1 MKKSKVYIRMFFSY
15 LGILAIPTI
24 LAAVIYS
31 YTFQIIRGQAEE
43 MNENLLVMV
52 RQELDQ
58 ELNNIQKTLTRMAL
72 DDRLQVASSVKTE
85 FEPKDYMNLYY
96 IYEACQTVNMS
107 EDFIKDIFVIFNNT
121 HKVVSSR
128 GNMEDSLF
136 YEIYYKSGELP
147 FKQFRD
153 YMEQARYGDIL
164 TIHTDSGKD
173 LFLYTMTALKS
184 NLGDQSAM
192 ICVEVDFDSIRQRLR
207 SMKWSENMDVLVLMD
222 NNQRICTDQEISG
235 AYEFEY
241 ASQKDGNYRS
251 VDQMGEK
258 CIISVLP
265 SEMADWKYI
274 SIMPVAQLEEQAGR
288 VRRLAVPGLFL
299 CTISGILVSYYMTKR
314 NYNPIRMLTESFK
327 QFGKVEIEAGENEY
341 QWLNKQVDQFFKQHI
356 DAERLLRKNRK
367 GLKNYCLYQLLQGYY
382 DGRPLEP
389 YGIRIKGEFNV
400 VLAFIMSPCGQ
411 KDQNGAGFM
420 EENALQKFTV
430 MNVFEEMC
438 LEYYNIDMA
447 EMGER
452 VAAVVSVPDGS
463 VQHLDTLKTLAENLQ
478 QMLEENFGFTCT
490 VLCGGI
496 CQGWSGIHTSYLQTE
511 KLEEYI
517 NLLDASLLIYDEIK
531 DIQPQYD
538 YPMELEQRIVNA
550 VKVGDCRQACAG
562 IEEVFSRNLW
572 GQVTT
577 NVYRCLVYSLIGTL
591 LEGAVQGGYQEAA
604 RELEFPDGDS
614 LKLPVNHMKE
624 RFFKLAE
631 EICSK
636 ILANQ
641 KKAAQDQ
648 TLSKKIQEYIQ
659 ANFQDPDLNISIT
672 SQHFDLTPAY
682 MSSIYKK
689 QTGGS
694 LLEYINTIRMDHAEQ
709 LLEQGYGVAEVA
721 SMSGFRDSGTFIRAF
736 KKKKGVT
743 PGQLKKKI

>member
-31 YTFQIIRGQAEE
+31 YTFQVIRGQAEE
-43 MNENLLVMV
+43 MNKNLLVMV

-72 DDRLQVASSVKTE
+72 DDRIQAASSVKTE
-85 FEPKDYMNLYY
+85 FDGKDQMNLYY

-121 HKVVSSR
+121 RKVVSSR
-128 GNMEDSLF
+128 GNMDDALF
-136 YEIYYKSGELP
+136 YDIYYKSGELP
-147 FKQFRD
+147 FKQFRN
-153 YMEQARYGDIL
+153 YLEQARYGDIL

-173 LFLYTMTALKS
+173 VFLYTMTALKS
-184 NLGDQSAM
+184 NLGDQSATV
-192 ICVEVDFDSIRQRLR
+192 CVEVDFDSIRQRLR

-222 NNQRICTDQEISG
+222 TDERICADEEISG
-235 AYEFEY
+235 DYELKY
-241 ASQKDGNYRS
+241 ANQEAGNYRS
-251 VDQMGEK
+251 VNQLGEK

-265 SEMADWKYI
+265 SNMTDWKYI
-274 SIMPVAQLEEQAGR
+274 SIMSVMQMEEQAR
-288 VRRLAVPGLFL
+288 KVRGLAIPGLFL
-299 CTISGILVSYYMTKR
+299 CTISGVLISYYMTKR

-327 QFGKVEIEAGENEY
+327 QLGKVEIQAGENEY
-341 QWLNKQVDQFFKQHI
+341 QWLNQQVDQFFKQHV
-356 DAERLLRKNRK
+356 DAERLLKKNRK
-367 GLKNYCLYQLLQGYY
+367 GMKNYCLYQLLQGYY

-400 VLAFIMSPCGQ
+400 VLTFILSPG
-411 KDQNGAGFM
+411 KTEDQNGPGFI

-438 LEYYNIDMA
+438 LEYFNIDMV
-447 EMGER
+447 EQGER

-463 VQHLDTLKTLAENLQ
+463 IQHLDILKTLAENLQ
-478 QMLEENFGFTCT
+478 QMLEENFGFSCII
-490 VLCGGI
+490 LLGGI
-496 CQGWSGIHTSYLQTE
+496 CPGWSGIHTSYQQTE

-517 NLLDASLLIYDEIK
+517 NLLDASLLVYDEIK
-531 DIQPQYD
+531 DIQPQYE
-538 YPMELEQRIVNA
+538 YPMELEQKIINA
-550 VKVGDCRQACAG
+550 VKVGDSRQAYAG
-562 IEEVFSRNLW
+562 IEEVFNRNMW
-572 GQVTT
+572 GKVTT

-591 LEGAVQGGYQEAA
+591 LEGAVQGGYQDAA

-614 LKLPVNHMKE
+614 LKLPVNHMKD
-624 RFFKLAE
+624 RFRKLTE
-631 EICSK
+631 EICGK

-648 TLSKKIQEYIQ
+648 TLSRKIQEYIQ
-659 ANFQDPDLNISIT
+659 ENFQNPDLNISIT

-694 LLEYINTIRMDHAEQ
+694 LLDYINTIRMDHAEQ
-709 LLEQGYGVAEVA
+709 LLDQGYGVAEVA
-721 SMSGFRDSGTFIRAF
+721 SRSGFRDSGTFIRAF

-743 PGQLKKKI
+743 PGQLKKKL